1 VGAAGYPPARHLLS
15 DLGIEAESIAESG
28 TVARIRATPHI
39 AAADGG
45 VRAGVLATL
54 VDLVGGSEAIRAARP
69 DRMVTADLTLQM
81 VGPAVG
87 PLVEARGR
95 VVRRGRTTLVIEA
108 GVFNVSGDGSD
119 VAADAGDAPPAAWA
133 TMTFAIHAGEQSKPS
148 GDGGPRLPARWSFAG
163 AGLGGPV
170 VDTLSLSEA
179 GAGEGEVSM
188 PVSGYLLNSFGA
200 VQGGVMALLGE
211 VAAIRAFDRAGGP
224 GGTVVT
230 EIQVAYLATGR
241 VGPIVSRT
249 RVLGPGGDGLGAG
262 GSRRNAVVELFDDG
276 DGGRLTTVINVGA
289 VSPGPPV
296 EGLVRWAT

>member
-1 VGAAGYPPARHLLS
+1 VGAAGYPPVRHLLS
-15 DLGIEAESIAESG
+15 DLGIEAESIAESDA
-28 TVARIRATPHI
+28 VARIRATAHI

-81 VGPAVG
+81 VRPAVG
-87 PLVEARGR
+87 PFVEARGR

-119 VAADAGDAPPAAWA
+119 ATADAGDAPPAAWA
-133 TMTFAIHAGEQSKPS
+133 TMTFAIHAGKQSKPS
-148 GDGGPRLPARWSFAG
+148 GAKGSQLPARWSFTG

-170 VDTLSLSEA
+170 VDTLSLSET

-188 PVSGYLLNSFGA
+188 PVREYLLNSSGA

-211 VAAIRAFDRAGGP
+211 VAAIRAFEAAGGP
-224 GGTVVT
+224 GGAVVT
-230 EIQVAYLATGR
+230 DLQVAYLATGR
-241 VGPIVSRT
+241 VGPIVSRA
-249 RVLGPGGDGLGAG
+249 RVLGTCGDRLGAG
-262 GSRRNAVVELFDDG
+262 GARRNAVVELVDDG

-289 VSPGPPV
+289 VSPGPPT
-296 EGLVRWAT
+296 EGLA